1 MSFTSAEQGY
11 DPFNPEVVRPQDQQ
25 NGKPGASGDLS
36 GALELVNKAIEEV
49 RSEVE
54 REKRKLSR
62 IGDEPYNPGKS
73 TSVSSSEAVKSKAP
87 PSHMAYDPGSYQMTS
102 GGYNPTPGCS
112 KYTLDSDN
120 QGNNSNSM
128 EYVPT
133 SVRKPPSRTHTHQL
147 PSPPPSPK
155 YSNSTSSKCKY
166 TVDNSRPSTD
176 MEYDPLSNYSAG
188 IAAKSK
194 KNRGAVKTEGA
205 KTQKLLDMS
214 DEDCVVAVKKPW
226 QQSVDTKK
234 YTFSDSDEESSGTE
248 YRPTS
253 LSNVQQ
259 RKGNSGSLWDAVGKE
274 RKERTESTLNA
285 LTQRNKEDLA
295 EDSDVQENLKRKNS
309 MEKRKVTSRASHDK
323 SGKSEK
329 VHKLEKE
336 VNRTIGSKSSSSSSS
351 KDKGSTKNSNQD
363 SAKKE
368 NKSLG
373 KRDDKKNMVKV
384 KTSDKVQREGRDEK
398 RRDGKIKVVEKL
410 KTDSSKRDKDT
421 ENGARESKKPKIS
434 EKEKELDKYRQHK
447 NGKVDS
453 SKREKDVK
461 KLSKSSSSSTSSHS
475 NSKGISSNSTD
486 KVKQNISS
494 SNGKKLE
501 NKRRSA
507 SLSHADLFG
516 DESPEEAEPIEID
529 DDDEEPEE
537 VLVRKSADALK
548 RGLQNK
554 RKASELTPSSS
565 DDEDDGGATSK
576 DEVDGVGIDFS
587 SFQDDLDFD
596 SDPMEEC
603 LRIFNE
609 SKDVKREDKGRQTK
623 QVFLF
628 CHGVSL
634 IESYFEK
641 DHVIEKT
648 CLVVSSQ
655 PSRDSEEEK
664 STESTLTTLFPGQK
678 KRVSHF
684 VAKGSVSLSPSRLC
698 LSSSHYVVMSK
709 I

>member
-1 MSFTSAEQGY
+1 M
-11 DPFNPEVVRPQDQQ
+11 VRPQEQQ
-25 NGKPGASGDLS
+25 NGGDLS

-62 IGDEPYNPGKS
+62 IGDEPYDPS
-73 TSVSSSEAVKSKAP
+73 ESSSLSSPDAVKSKTP

-102 GGYNPTPGCS
+102 GGYNPAPGCS

-155 YSNSTSSKCKY
+155 YSNSTSSSKCKY

-194 KNRGAVKTEGA
+194 RDKGAQAVKKEGRKA
-205 KTQKLLDMS
+205 HKVPGSSLS
-214 DEDCVVAVKKPW
+214 DEEYVVAVKKPR
-226 QQSVDTKK
+226 QQSVDSKK

-253 LSNVQQ
+253 LSNLQQ

-274 RKERTESTLNA
+274 RKERTESMLNA

-295 EDSDVQENLKRKNS
+295 GDSGVQEDIKRKDS
-309 MEKRKVTSRASHDK
+309 LEKKKVAGRISHEK
-323 SGKSEK
+323 SVKSEK
-329 VHKLEKE
+329 VRKLEKE
-336 VNRTIGSKSSSSSSS
+336 VNKTTGSKSSSSSS
-351 KDKGSTKNSNQD
+351 KDKGSIKNSNQD

-368 NKSLG
+368 NKSHG
-373 KRDDKKNMVKV
+373 KRDERKNIVKV
-384 KTSDKVQREGRDEK
+384 KTSDKVQREGRDDK
-398 RRDGKIKVVEKL
+398 RNDGKIKALEKV
-410 KTDSSKRDKDT
+410 KTDSSKRDKET
-421 ENGARESKKPKIS
+421 ENGARESKRPKIS
-434 EKEKELDKYRQHK
+434 DKEKELSKCKDRQHK
-447 NGKVDS
+447 NGKLDS

-461 KLSKSSSSSTSSHS
+461 KISKSSSSSASSS
-475 NSKGISSNSTD
+475 GNSKGSPAHSRD
-486 KVKQNISS
+486 KAKQSISS
-494 SNGKKLE
+494 SNGKRLE
-501 NKRRSA
+501 DKRRSL

-516 DESPEEAEPIEID
+516 DESPEEAEPIEVD
-529 DDDEEPEE
+529 DDDDDDDDEPEE

-548 RGLQNK
+548 RGRLNK

-565 DDEDDGGATSK
+565 DDEADHGVEASGAGK
-576 DEVDGVGIDFS
+576 DEVDGIGFDYS

-609 SKDVKREDKGRQTK
+609 SKDVKREDKGRQAK
-623 QVFLF
+623 QVFL
-628 CHGVSL
+628 SL
-634 IESYFEK
+634 
-641 DHVIEKT
+641 
-648 CLVVSSQ
+648 L
-655 PSRDSEEEK
+655 SRH
-664 STESTLTTLFPGQK
+664 T
-678 KRVSHF
+678 
-684 VAKGSVSLSPSRLC
+684 VAL
-698 LSSSHYVVMSK
+698 
-709 I
+709 